1 MDNLNAVNR
10 MLKRSSQY
18 GLFKAYMKQVLD
30 PIYKTIGG
38 LTTDRTASDRLDAV
52 KHKVLVSS
60 WACRFEVGDCEEKSK
75 KLFKKW
81 MTLENPDVNNP

>member
-1 MDNLNAVNR
+1 
-10 MLKRSSQY
+10 MLKRTSQY

-38 LTTDRTASDRLDAV
+38 LTVDRSVSDRLDAV

-60 WACRFEVGDCEEKSK
+60 WACKFEVGDCEDKSK

-81 MTLENPDVNNP
+81 MSLENPDINNP